1 MWASIVPALKE
12 ALVPYS
18 LGDTLNAWISKVT
31 DPQVAINL
39 VYLRAKRN
47 LVEKDLYSFQ
57 KQAYIVNAKLWKY
70 VNDKIKEASAD
81 QATRAFLK
89 ETLSVILNWNHPIVL
104 VLNRQIDKATE
115 FLMNYW
121 DPEISDSFLFEAGL
135 SKYNL
140 TKGVFSMRSVTSIVL
155 SESAILK
162 EFIKV
167 LKNLE
172 VETSEDFKAL
182 HERLTMETQQ

>member
-1 MWASIVPALKE
+1 V
-12 ALVPYS
+12 V
-18 LGDTLNAWISKVT
+18 
-31 DPQVAINL
+31 
-39 VYLRAKRN
+39 
-47 LVEKDLYSFQ
+47 
-57 KQAYIVNAKLWKY
+57 
-70 VNDKIKEASAD
+70 
-81 QATRAFLK
+81 
-89 ETLSVILNWNHPIVL
+89 LNWNHPIVL
-104 VLNRQIDKATE
+104 VLNKQIDKATG

-155 SESAILK
+155 SESAVLK

-172 VETSEDFKAL
+172 DDKSEDSKAL
-182 HERLTMETQQ
+182 NERLTMDPQH